1 MTPGLISCGARPP
14 PVDGPAFVSK
24 RFHEGGGNGCVAGSD
39 TLKVT
44 AEDAPL
50 TLAIWREVDAMT
62 VVGREREKCARG
74 LPTCHTSKLPRH
86 KG

>member
-62 VVGREREKCARG
+62 VVGRERVEVR
-74 LPTCHTSKLPRH
+74 PRPADVPREQAPAS
-86 KG
+86 

>member
-62 VVGREREKCARG
+62 VVGRERVSAPAACRRATRASS
-74 LPTCHTSKLPRH
+74 PAS
-86 KG
+86 